1 VAEVADEGAL
11 VGVGMAA
18 AAAVLG
24 VEGVLQLRQ
33 RLRGVLDPEVEDTL
47 AGRPLRIAAEIG
59 DQRVIGVEDESG
71 AAGTGGNRLRPLVGQ
86 RLHLAVA
93 VELVAEE
100 VAEDDQAGAELFAHP
115 RQPGLV
121 DLE

>member
-1 VAEVADEGAL
+1 MADEGAL
-11 VGVGMAA
+11 VGVGVAA

-33 RLRGVLDPEVEDTL
+33 GLARVLDAEVDDAV
-47 AGRPLRIAAEIG
+47 AGASLGVATEVG
-59 DQRVIGVEDESG
+59 DQRVVGVEREAGGAG
-71 AAGTGGNRLRPLVGQ
+71 AALDHAGPLVGQ

-100 VAEDDQAGAELFAHP
+100 VAE
-115 RQPGLV
+115 
-121 DLE
+121 